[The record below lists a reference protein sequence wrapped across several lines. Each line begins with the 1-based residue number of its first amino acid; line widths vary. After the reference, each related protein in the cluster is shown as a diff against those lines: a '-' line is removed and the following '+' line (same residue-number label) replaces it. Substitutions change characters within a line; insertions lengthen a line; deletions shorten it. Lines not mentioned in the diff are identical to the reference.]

1 MHWHYIRDKA
11 LETLKRQAERE
22 GGHILILPSDNSK
35 EAGGLSSRTLD
46 LSSIGKGSDLFGNE
60 QGSGKKS
67 SSDGKIDDAE
77 GQRVLDAAKRA
88 EELLNERGKRKSVPE
103 IAVPGEE
110 SPFKATVISGTDG
123 AKILQNLET
132 FIGLVRNIDLS
143 GKKNFL
149 KVVKVA
155 M

>member
-1 MHWHYIRDKA
+1 M
-11 LETLKRQAERE
+11 
-22 GGHILILPSDNSK
+22 
-35 EAGGLSSRTLD
+35 
-46 LSSIGKGSDLFGNE
+46 
-60 QGSGKKS
+60 
-67 SSDGKIDDAE
+67 
-77 GQRVLDAAKRA
+77 LDAAKRA
-88 EELLNERGKRKSVPE
+88 EELLNEMKKNQFRNRESYSSS
-103 IAVPGEE
+103 EE
-110 SPFKATVISGTDG
+110 EKANITDVSEPDD